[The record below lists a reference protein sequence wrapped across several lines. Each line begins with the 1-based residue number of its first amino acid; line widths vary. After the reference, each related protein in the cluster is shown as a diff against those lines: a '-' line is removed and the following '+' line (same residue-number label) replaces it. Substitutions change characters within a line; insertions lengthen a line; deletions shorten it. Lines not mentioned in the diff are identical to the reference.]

1 MSLRKAVNEK
11 CKSCIYDKYA
21 GGTWRAQVEACTC
34 TICPL
39 YPVRP
44 RQKQAKTAP
53 NSGSEVISEASV
65 E

>member
-1 MSLRKAVNEK
+1 MSLRKAVNAK
-11 CKSCIYDKYA
+11 CKDCIYDRLA

-34 TICPL
+34 DTCPL

-53 NSGSEVISEASV
+53 NQAIDPILKPMP
-65 E
+65 